1 MTEVKT
7 NEERPQ
13 STNPIV
19 ALEGVFK
26 IYKQGHLEVVALNNV
41 DLRVYPGELV
51 VIMGPSGSGK
61 TTLLNIIAGLERPN
75 AGSVKVKNLEISRLK
90 DEGIQQLL
98 QNDIGIIFQFFNL
111 IPSLTAAG
119 NVEMPMIVAKKPKN
133 ERKKRVEELL
143 NDVGL
148 KNRTRHRPF
157 TLSGGEKQR
166 VAIAQAFANN
176 PKLILADEPTGNIDS
191 VSAEK
196 IMGIFH
202 QNMEKY
208 PDKAMIIVTHDPA
221 FRKIADRTYVIRD
234 GQFIREIGKMA
245 MKDLNSNEYDYS
257 DENSQIIDIKP
268 KHEQSKALIEEPQ
281 DLCKMESITQCPI
294 CHSENILKGYDKNT
308 SAFLIFGS
316 QMTTTLS
323 IACLDCHSMN
333 FQKIAVF
340 NIKKDLV

>member
-1 MTEVKT
+1 MSEEDS
-7 NEERPQ
+7 NEKNIEQKSPAV
-13 STNPIV
+13 S
-19 ALEGVFK
+19 LEGVYK
-26 IYKQGHLEVVALNNV
+26 IYKQGHLEVIALNNI
-41 DLRVYPGELV
+41 DLTVYPGELV

-75 AGSVKVKNLEISRLK
+75 AGSVKVKELEISRLK

-119 NVEMPMIVAKKPKN
+119 NVEMPMIVAKKPKS
-133 ERKKRVEELL
+133 ERKTRVEELL

-221 FRKIADRTYVIRD
+221 FRKIADRTYIIRD
-234 GQFIREIGKMA
+234 GQFVREIGKMA

-268 KHEQSKALIEEPQ
+268 KHEQSKVLIEEPQ
-281 DLCKMESITQCPI
+281 DIFKMESITECPI
-294 CHSENILKGYDKNT
+294 CHSKNILKGYDKNL
-308 SAFLIFGS
+308 SAFHIHGS
-316 QMTTTLS
+316 QMITTLS
-323 IACLDCHSMN
+323 IACLNCHSMN
-333 FQKIAVF
+333 FQNVAIF
-340 NIKKDLV
+340 NVKKDLV

>member
-1 MTEVKT
+1 MSEVNSKKIKI
-7 NEERPQ
+7 EQ
-13 STNPIV
+13 KNPV
-19 ALEGVFK
+19 VSLEGVYK
-26 IYKQGHLEVVALNNV
+26 IYKQGHLEVIALNNI
-41 DLRVYPGELV
+41 DLTVYPGELV

-75 AGSVKVKNLEISRLK
+75 AGSVKVKDLEISRLK

-196 IMGIFH
+196 IMAIFH

-234 GQFIREIGKMA
+234 GQFVREIAKMA
-245 MKDLNSNEYDYS
+245 MEDLNSNGYEYT
-257 DENSQIIDIKP
+257 DEDSQIIAVQA

-281 DLCKMESITQCPI
+281 ELCKIESITQCPI
-294 CHSENILKGYDKNT
+294 CHSENILKGYDKN
-308 SAFLIFGS
+308 SSSFLIHGS

-323 IACLDCHSMN
+323 IACLECHSMT

-340 NIKKDLV
+340 GIKKDLV